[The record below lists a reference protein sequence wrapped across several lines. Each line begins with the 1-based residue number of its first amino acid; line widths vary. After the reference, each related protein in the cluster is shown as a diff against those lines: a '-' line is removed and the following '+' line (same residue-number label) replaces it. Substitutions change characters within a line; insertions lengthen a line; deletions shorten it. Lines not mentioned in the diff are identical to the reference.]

1 MSLLSSRGSCIY
13 PPPAV
18 RNLPA
23 EWNSKSLQFSC
34 LENPIDRGASSMGS
48 QSLNMT
54 ERLTCSLSLCNH
66 KAHLQIYPTACFCH
80 LTPLFVMGKRRQLG
94 CLLQSHFQRL
104 LKVKVKVA
112 QSCLTLQQS
121 MEFSRSEYWSGQ
133 PFPSPGD
140 LPNSGIKPRSPTL
153 QADSLPAKPQ
163 GKPKNTGVSSLSL
176 LQRIIPTQELNQGL
190 LHCRQIIYPLSYE
203 GSPLRDLYME
213 ANNKHSINS
222 VQSLSH
228 VRFFLTPWSAACQAS
243 LSITNS
249 QSLLKLMSIKLMM
262 PSNRTV
268 WYGFIWLIHSFS
280 RRHWHTMS
288 VCPFFKSFREF
299 PDGPVVRTQ
308 HLHCWGQGPILGL
321 QATECGQ
328 KLN

>member
-1 MSLLSSRGSCIY
+1 MGRCIWAGSRRWIQALASIRRWWFGPILKGTRCSEDQKMSLLSSRGSCIY

-121 MEFSRSEYWSGQ
+121 MEFSRSEYWSG
-133 PFPSPGD
+133 
-140 LPNSGIKPRSPTL
+140 
-153 QADSLPAKPQ
+153 
-163 GKPKNTGVSSLSL
+163 
-176 LQRIIPTQELNQGL
+176 
-190 LHCRQIIYPLSYE
+190 
-203 GSPLRDLYME
+203 
-213 ANNKHSINS
+213 
-222 VQSLSH
+222 
-228 VRFFLTPWSAACQAS
+228 
-243 LSITNS
+243 
-249 QSLLKLMSIKLMM
+249 
-262 PSNRTV
+262 
-268 WYGFIWLIHSFS
+268 
-280 RRHWHTMS
+280 
-288 VCPFFKSFREF
+288 
-299 PDGPVVRTQ
+299 
-308 HLHCWGQGPILGL
+308 
-321 QATECGQ
+321 
-328 KLN
+328 